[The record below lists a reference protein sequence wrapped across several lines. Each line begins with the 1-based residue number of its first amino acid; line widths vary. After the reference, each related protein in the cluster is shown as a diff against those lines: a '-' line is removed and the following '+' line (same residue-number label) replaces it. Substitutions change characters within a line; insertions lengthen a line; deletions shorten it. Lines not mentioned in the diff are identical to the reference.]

1 MKQNADYLLELI
13 NQLLEKQWL
22 RGGPYRPKRFHIIR
36 DDTFMEAIGVAHNGR
51 NTGSGPARILAV
63 FMGADG
69 VPNTVMLKGD
79 ASVPVQPPPQ

>member
-1 MKQNADYLLELI
+1 
-13 NQLLEKQWL
+13 
-22 RGGPYRPKRFHIIR
+22 
-36 DDTFMEAIGVAHNGR
+36 MEAIAVGHNGR

-69 VPNTVMLKGD
+69 VSNTVMLKGD